1 MFCNKCGADNNIQ
14 SKFCKNCGEQF
25 YIGEEIKPV
34 VSEVAAPAP
43 VEKVKAAPTKKRWI
57 AAVSMIISIITV
69 FMMFSNIATAEIE
82 VVKKITGGVYNNYYE
97 IEEEFDADIAIS
109 IPMIIGNADMFKS
122 DLIEEFVGEDNEG
135 LETLNETLDI
145 LKIACMVVLGII
157 LVLFTLSS
165 FTLVTGGR
173 TAVGFSMLFN
183 ITSFIISLCL
193 TAGMVVADS
202 MLTVDGLS
210 LNFAPAPVIAVAF
223 SFINIVYVIIMRKQ
237 IR

>member
-1 MFCNKCGADNNIQ
+1 MFCNKCGAENNVQ

-25 YIGEEIKPV
+25 YKGEEIKPV
-34 VSEVAAPAP
+34 ATTEVTPVLPA
-43 VEKVKAAPTKKRWI
+43 KKRWV
-57 AAVSMIISIITV
+57 AAVSMVISIIIV
-69 FMMFSNIATAEIE
+69 FMLFSNLATAEIE
-82 VVKKITGGVYNNYYE
+82 VVKKITGGVYNNQYE
-97 IEEEFDADIAIS
+97 ISQEFDTDIAIS

-135 LETLNETLDI
+135 LETLNDTLDM
-145 LKIACMVVLGII
+145 LKIVCMVVSGII
-157 LVLFTLSS
+157 IVLFTLSS

-173 TAVGFSMLFN
+173 ATVGFSMLFN
-183 ITSFIISLCL
+183 ITAFIISLCL

-202 MLTVDGLS
+202 MLAIDGVN